1 MSVDDNFKTV
11 FEELCIGK
19 ELQDDFLRV
28 CENRYKKNWDTFS
41 DEFLI

>member
-28 CENRYKKNWDTFS
+28 CENRYKKKLGYF
-41 DEFLI
+41 